1 MTQRTVSWIVRR
13 NGKHEG
19 QPDYQ
24 AMMRAALEQMKT
36 AERMVKEAD
45 TLEQLEIAR
54 AALQQAQAE
63 VQRVIRMAKRDQ
75 GIALRPIAE
84 NEALHKQLR
93 EYMRRTGLRRLV
105 RGASV

>member
-1 MTQRTVSWIVRR
+1 MTHMTLSWLVRR
-13 NGKHEG
+13 NEKRGG

-24 AMMRAALEQMKT
+24 RMMRAALDQMNT
-36 AERMVKEAD
+36 AERMVREAD

-63 VQRVIRMAKRDQ
+63 VQRVIRMAKRDR

-84 NEALHKQLR
+84 TEALHKQLR
-93 EYMRRTGLRRLV
+93 EYLRRTGMRRLV
-105 RGASV
+105 RGAGG